1 MSSRGLAKAEK
12 VYTVEE
18 YLNFEKTNGNK
29 HEYHQGKILASTG
42 SSRHHNLI
50 GSNITIAIGSRL
62 RGHKCEIYVN
72 DMRVKLTEQN
82 YCYPDV
88 VVIKGEPKFFGN
100 EVDILENPTV
110 VVEIL
115 SKSTLY
121 HDKTEKLENYLSMK
135 SVNECLLVKED
146 EMRIE
151 HYAKQNAKQWMYRIY
166 TENDEMISLESIACK
181 ITMSEVY
188 AQVKF

>member
-1 MSSRGLAKAEK
+1 MSNKGLARAEK
-12 VYTVEE
+12 VYTAEE
-18 YLNFEKTNGNK
+18 NLSFEKNGRTKN
-29 HEYHQGKILASTG
+29 ELHQGKNSASTG
-42 SSRHHNLI
+42 SSRRHNLI

-72 DMRVKLTEQN
+72 DMRVKLSEHD

-88 VVIKGEPKFFGN
+88 VVVKGEPKFVGT
-100 EVDILENPTV
+100 ELDILENPTV
-110 VVEIL
+110 IVEIL
-115 SKSTLY
+115 SQSTLY
-121 HDKTEKLENYLSMK
+121 QDKTEKLERYLSLK

-146 EMRIE
+146 EMRVE

-166 TENDEMISLESIACK
+166 NENDEMISLESIACK